1 MSLWGRF
8 FAATY
13 DRVMSKSEKAGLSS
27 HREALLAQA
36 RGDVLEIGGGTGANL
51 PFYGDGV
58 ETLTV
63 TEPEEL
69 MRRQLERKVQE
80 RASDARVVDAPAE
93 RLPFEDDSFDVAV
106 ATLVLCTVEDQERA
120 LAEVRRVLRPGGRL
134 LFMEHVRAD
143 TPRLARWQDRL
154 NGVQKRFACGCN
166 CNRATVD
173 AIRRAGF
180 EVGHVH
186 QERFPKAPPLVR
198 PLVVGTAEPS
208 GSSS

>member
-13 DRVMSKSEKAGLSS
+13 DRLMAGSEKAGLRS

-69 MRRQLERKVQE
+69 MRRQLERKVGE
-80 RASDARVVDAPAE
+80 RASDVRVVDAPAE
-93 RLPFEDDSFDVAV
+93 RLPFDDDSFDVAV

-173 AIRRAGF
+173 AIRQAGF
-180 EVGHVH
+180 EVPDVK

-198 PLVVGTAEPS
+198 PLVVGVARANS
-208 GSSS
+208 Q